1 MFTDYTFR
9 ILFSQMSLRGYFLE
23 NGYFPRDEMTR
34 LLLELITILRFQEI
48 CLTRLNFGRNILNLR
63 GNSPGIV
70 TNREKSS
77 SIDDPARLIWVQDG
91 ERKRMENGEL
101 LEFVVNG
108 RLWSVKMKDMCY

>member
-63 GNSPGIV
+63 GHSPGIV
-70 TNREKSS
+70 TNREESS

-91 ERKRMENGEL
+91 ERRGWRIGNCL
-101 LEFVVNG
+101 SL
-108 RLWSVKMKDMCY
+108 RSKDVFGQSR